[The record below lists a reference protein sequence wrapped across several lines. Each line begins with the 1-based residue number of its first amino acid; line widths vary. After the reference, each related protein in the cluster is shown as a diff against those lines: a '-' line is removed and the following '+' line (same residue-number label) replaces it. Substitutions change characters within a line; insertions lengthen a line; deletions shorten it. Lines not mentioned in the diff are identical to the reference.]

1 MGRHLMARR
10 LMVLLAAL
18 AALAAL
24 TGGVV
29 VQPAAAGTSTVTS
42 HFQIFGGRSQ
52 ATTHTCDTDLY
63 DLCAV
68 GTFDGTAATSTIVHD
83 DGVFLDSS
91 CVLYLVEET
100 VTLADGTG
108 SVLLDHEATLCAPTV
123 NWWKN
128 RGYGSFG
135 NPFSVESTWTVRTG
149 SGTGIYA
156 GATGGGTWTA
166 FFAGESG
173 FASHTGSITT
183 P

>member
-1 MGRHLMARR
+1 MARR
-10 LMVLLAAL
+10 LMVLLAFLGAL
-18 AALAAL
+18 M
-24 TGGVV
+24 GGVV
-29 VQPAAAGTSTVTS
+29 AQPAAAGTSTVTS
-42 HFQIFGGRSQ
+42 DFQIFGGRSQ
-52 ATTHTCDTDLY
+52 ATTHACDTDLY

-68 GTFDGTAATSTIVHD
+68 GTFDGAAATSTIVHD

-91 CVLYLVEET
+91 CVLYVVEET
-100 VTLADGTG
+100 VALADGTG

-135 NPFSVESTWTVRTG
+135 NPFSVESTWTVRAG
-149 SGTGIYA
+149 SGTGVFS
-156 GATGGGTWTA
+156 GTTGSGTWTA

-173 FASHTGSITT
+173 FAGHNGSITT